1 MLLWPEKS
9 SASFYWPLAA
19 AASPPIMPATSRRLA
34 ACSSRGLL
42 AVTLALLSGG
52 FQLAVAFRVDFLLTP
67 RQHILRRD
75 VADGTVQAD
84 VVVMLDVGRYQTTRI
99 FQRQWRRRPDARSF
113 ERFVPASGC
122 SRPVPFSDRLP
133 FHFDVSPACPS
144 TGQTDSSP
152 QCSPRAS

>member
-19 AASPPIMPATSRRLA
+19 AAVPPIMLATSRRLA

-67 RQHILRRD
+67 RQHILRSA
-75 VADGTVQAD
+75 VAEGIVQAE
-84 VVVMLDVGRYQTTRI
+84 VFLMLDLSLIQAQRIVQREWCSGPDTLALQRLVPTLDFPIRLGIVGGSSDMRHTR
-99 FQRQWRRRPDARSF
+99 DANELF
-113 ERFVPASGC
+113 EVASDEL
-122 SRPVPFSDRLP
+122 RPV
-133 FHFDVSPACPS
+133 
-144 TGQTDSSP
+144 
-152 QCSPRAS
+152 

>member
-19 AASPPIMPATSRRLA
+19 AAAPPIMLATSRRLA

-75 VADGTVQAD
+75 VADGSSTQMYMTVMESFRNSSRA
-84 VVVMLDVGRYQTTRI
+84 RF
-99 FQRQWRRRPDARSF
+99 FQPGF
-113 ERFVPASGC
+113 
-122 SRPVPFSDRLP
+122 
-133 FHFDVSPACPS
+133 
-144 TGQTDSSP
+144 
-152 QCSPRAS
+152 